1 MLDNLIVKVN
11 DYISF
16 VMLNFFVIGSQGAS
30 DVTQAISLLII
41 SGLLMRYSLTLTGQV
56 WAKTYQQTI
65 AFIILPV
72 VTYVITKTISGNI
85 ALSLGMIG
93 AMSIVR
99 FRNPVK
105 SALELIMYF
114 ALITI
119 GIATS
124 VRTKYAILLVLV
136 IVFTIISAKI
146 IQVIFRKY
154 NRSFYTMSFNEG
166 VDLNIIEILSNEK
179 IQTLEENINLKNTIT
194 LTSEKEFFYRLGFE
208 NRNELNE
215 LKKKIETNKNIKKI
229 DINYV

>member
-1 MLDNLIVKVN
+1 MLD
-11 DYISF
+11 
-16 VMLNFFVIGSQGAS
+16 FFVIGSQGAS
-30 DVTQAISLLII
+30 DVTRAISLLII
-41 SGLLMRYSLTLTGQV
+41 SGLSMRYSLTLTGQV

-119 GIATS
+119 GIAAS

-166 VDLNIIEILSNEK
+166 VDLNIIEIQSNEK
-179 IQTLEENINLKNTIT
+179 IQTLEENINLKNIIT

-215 LKKKIETNKNIKKI
+215 LKKKLKLIKISKKLI
-229 DINYV
+229 